1 MTIRVYQDGA
11 EVILQPDDTKL
22 RAYQSGAEVAFQP
35 NDTKIRL
42 YQAGIEVLVASDISS
57 PLLSSAVAAVVNPT
71 VEIGGGPP
79 PPLEITPDPISAV
92 AASLDPTVVL
102 GSISITPTQGSAVAA
117 TVDPTIPVAP
127 VEVTPD
133 PAEAWTAN
141 GGNFVPLVVRPD
153 PASSRPTTIDP
164 TYAVGIR
171 VEIIT
176 GSDDAHQ
183 LDNGSGFKTGAK
195 KLELVSSS
203 ASRTRSHVGLRFQSI
218 QIPEGATVLDAR
230 LNLYNSGQYDD
241 PRCTI
246 YLQAA
251 DNPPTFS
258 ASSTVVTRNKT
269 AASTAYQQDNLAAGW
284 DLSPDFHLAVQEVID
299 RPGWTIGNSIAVI
312 LWAASDAVRR
322 YYPHSFEN
330 HLTPELIVLFSP
342 PAVEE
347 VTIEPNATQAVG
359 RTGNPVVV
367 LTGEVIVQPP
377 PPGVIPTVV
386 NPTVVQSGMSLT
398 PPEVTAVASVTGPDL
413 AWKVQYTPD
422 TLSAVCA
429 TTSPEVVIETEGIW
443 WTPDPAVSIAAAVD
457 PTIDDVRVS
466 PDPAYVLAVTVDPA
480 SSTDLIL
487 GVDPA
492 FCNVESAFGP
502 IYVAPD
508 AITSIAAAV
517 DPTVVLGSITFTP
530 STSNAVVTVSNPAV
544 VLGSLS
550 ITPDALGA
558 VAVAVDPTVGN
569 NVTYTPT
576 PLFTVADVALGE
588 VVLSS
593 ASVQPDPAQAI
604 AATVDPATLIFMALV
619 ALTLTARGR
628 AFTLNDRSTGLT
640 LEDRETALT
649 LEDRGVGFTLAERS
663 TDLTLSDR

>member
-22 RAYQSGAEVAFQP
+22 RAYQVGAEVAFQP
-35 NDTKIRL
+35 NDAKIRL
-42 YQAGIEVLVASDISS
+42 YQAGIEVLVASDVSF
-57 PLLSSAVAAVVNPT
+57 PLIASAVAAVANPT
-71 VEIGGGPP
+71 VVIEGGSEP
-79 PPLEITPDPISAV
+79 
-92 AASLDPTVVL
+92 
-102 GSISITPTQGSAVAA
+102 
-117 TVDPTIPVAP
+117 P
-127 VEVTPD
+127 VEVTPN

-171 VEIIT
+171 VEVIT

-203 ASRTRSHVGLRFQSI
+203 VSRTRSHVGLRFQGI

-269 AASTAYQQDNLAAGW
+269 AAGTAYQTDNLGAGW

-342 PAVEE
+342 PAVTE

-359 RTGNPVVV
+359 RTGNPIV
-367 LTGEVIVQPP
+367 LIQGQTIVAPPVI
-377 PPGVIPTVV
+377 GAIPTVV

-398 PPEVTAVASVTGPDL
+398 PPASSAVASVTGPDL
-413 AWKVQYTPD
+413 AWKVTYTPD
-422 TLSAVCA
+422 TLSAVGA

-443 WTPDPAVSIAAAVD
+443 WTPDPAVSIAAVVN

-466 PDPAYVLAVTVDPA
+466 PDPAYVLAVTPDPE

-487 GVDPA
+487 EVDPA
-492 FCNVESAFGP
+492 WAIAQSGWEP
-502 IYVAPD
+502 ITVAPD
-508 AITSIAAAV
+508 AITSVAAAV
-517 DPTVVLGSITFTP
+517 DPTVVLGSITLTP
-530 STSNAVVTVSNPAV
+530 DTSSAVVTVVNPAV
-544 VLGSLS
+544 ALGSISVEPDAISVVSATAAPVIILGSLSIAPDALSATAETANPETVLGSISYTPTPLFSISRTAAPGVVLSSIS

-558 VAVAVDPTVGN
+558 
-569 NVTYTPT
+569 
-576 PLFTVADVALGE
+576 
-588 VVLSS
+588 
-593 ASVQPDPAQAI
+593 I
-604 AATVDPATLIFMALV
+604 AATVDPAALVIMALV
-619 ALTLTARGR
+619 ALTLATRGR
-628 AFTLNDRSTGLT
+628 SFTLNDRSTGLT
-640 LEDRETALT
+640 LEDRGTDLTLNDRDTDFT
-649 LEDRGVGFTLAERS
+649 LEDRS